1 MRVMG
6 RAFVVAVLGLCLV
19 SCDTQ
24 AAAVAWA
31 TAAPLLTE
39 GTVEF
44 MVLSTPDPT
53 ATPSPLQ
60 QVYRVKQGDTLAA
73 IGAWFAVSPADLA
86 AANSLADP
94 NRITPG
100 DMLIIPEVETPWIPA
115 AALVSTQGPTATATT
130 NPVPAGVGCIFYH
143 NYTDRPFTLTYTRQD
158 DGWNRTHKVSAG
170 AQRQRY
176 CLAPGRYTITASTP
190 GVESVNTECVMV
202 AGERRDWPLYLR
214 QP

>member
-1 MRVMG
+1 MLGLV
-6 RAFVVAVLGLCLV
+6 VLGLCLV

-24 AAAVAWA
+24 AAAEAWA

-44 MVLSTPDPT
+44 MVLGTPEPT

-86 AANSLADP
+86 AANGLADP
-94 NRITPG
+94 NRIQPG
-100 DMLIIPEVETPWIPA
+100 DVLVIPNVETPWIPA

-130 NPVPAGVGCIFYH
+130 NPVPDGVGCIFFT
-143 NYTDRPFTLTYTRQD
+143 NYTDRQYTITYTGQD
-158 DGWNRTHKVSAG
+158 RAWSHTHKVSPG

-176 CLAPGRYTITASTP
+176 CLDPGRYTVTASAP
-190 GVESVNTECVMV
+190 GAGSSNSEFVVV

-214 QP
+214 